1 MQKKHLQLLSTSRQL
16 LQCCISIFLFSIFSI
31 NINLAQDCI
40 DADCVWPGDANQ
52 NGICNNVD
60 LLWLTYAIF
69 AEGSARENPSIDW
82 TPQVAE
88 DWANTFPDGINLKHA
103 DTDGNGQ
110 VEGGDAFSWTG
121 HYNSTNDS
129 FTGLMGS
136 VIEGEDL
143 YITSS
148 NDNPNP
154 GDTIS
159 LIINLGSEDN
169 PIQDIVGIAFSVR
182 LDTALFKERITFPMN
197 YDNSWMGVPFV
208 DTYVMD
214 KYDPVVDPLHRDVS
228 IVRFDDS
235 PVSGFGEIAR
245 FDIIIE
251 DVIIGVDKDEIFEKS
266 SLGVSFPLEMENIFA
281 VTTDLEEK
289 RITVRQDSLIINESV
304 DAIAKP
310 VSRAN
315 TVQVFPNPTK
325 EQLHINATTRI
336 NSARL
341 TTYFGKE
348 MLQWQSNQLTQ
359 LISVSQ
365 LPSGV
370 YLLQLEMED
379 RVEVHTI
386 LVQ

>member
-1 MQKKHLQLLSTSRQL
+1 MKKNNLQLLF
-16 LQCCISIFLFSIFSI
+16 IFLLSIFSNTI
-31 NINLAQDCI
+31 TSAQDCV
-40 DADCVWPGDANQ
+40 DTDCVWPGDANQ

-60 LLWLTYAIF
+60 LLWFTYANF
-69 AEGSARENPSIDW
+69 AEGPTRNNATVSW
-82 TPQVAE
+82 TPQTAE
-88 DWANTFPDGINLKHA
+88 DWTNTFPDGINLKHA
-103 DTDGNGQ
+103 DTDGNGI
-110 VEGGDAFSWTG
+110 VEGTDFYSWTT
-121 HYNSTNDS
+121 YSNSTNDS

-136 VIEGEDL
+136 TIEGEDL

-148 NDNPNP
+148 DDNPNP

-169 PIQDIVGIAFSVR
+169 PIEDIVGIAFTVL
-182 LDTALFKERITFPMN
+182 LDTALFKEQITFPMN
-197 YDNSWMGVPFV
+197 YDNSWMGTPFV
-208 DTYVMD
+208 DMNVMD
-214 KYDPVVDPLHRDVS
+214 KYDPFVDPLHREVA
-228 IVRFDDS
+228 IVRNDNS
-235 PVSGFGEIAR
+235 PISGFGEIAR

-304 DAIAKP
+304 DAVTKP
-310 VSRAN
+310 VSRTN
-315 TVQVFPNPTK
+315 TVQIFPNPTRK
-325 EQLHINATTRI
+325 QLHISATTRI
-336 NSARL
+336 HVARL

-359 LISVSQ
+359 LVSVSQ

-370 YLLQLEMED
+370 YLLHLEMED

-386 LVQ
+386 VVQ